1 MRVLVTG
8 AAGFIGSHIAAA
20 LEAAGHDVRGLDSLS
35 PAVHGGSARV
45 PDGLVV
51 ADVRDPAAVDEA
63 LTGVDAVC
71 HQAAMVGLGVD
82 LSDLPVYADVNVTG
96 TAVLLEAMGR
106 HGIAR
111 LVFASSMVV
120 YGEGA
125 YECAAHGLVRPAPRD
140 RSDLSAGRFEPRC
153 PRCGL
158 PLATTTVAEDAPLD
172 PRNAYAA
179 SKVAQEHLSAS
190 WARLTGGAAVGL
202 RYHNV
207 YGPRMPR
214 DTPYSGVAAIF
225 RSCLE
230 RGAPPRVFEDG
241 GQRRDFVHVRD
252 VAQAN
257 VLALEAADRAGAGA
271 GLAGV
276 SAGAGA
282 GLAGVSADAGPGAR
296 FSRGVQLGGL
306 RCYNVASG
314 EPHTVGEMAG
324 ALAAAFGGGLDPV
337 VTGEFRLGDVRHIV
351 ASPAAAAAGLGFRA
365 QIGFAAGMT
374 EFAHA
379 PLREPAIL
387 AGARG

>member
-20 LEAAGHDVRGLDSLS
+20 LAAAGHDVRGLDSLS
-35 PAVHGGSARV
+35 PAVHHGRPGYA
-45 PDGLVV
+45 PDELVV

-63 LTGVDAVC
+63 LTGMDAVC

-153 PRCGL
+153 PRCAL

-179 SKVAQEHLSAS
+179 SKVAQEHLSAC
-190 WARLTGGAAVGL
+190 WARMTGGAAVGL

-252 VAQAN
+252 VARAN
-257 VLALEAADRAGAGA
+257 VLALEAVGQATAGAGP
-271 GLAGV
+271 
-276 SAGAGA
+276 
-282 GLAGVSADAGPGAR
+282 AGVSADAGPALGAQ
-296 FSRGVQLGGL
+296 FSRGVQPGGL

-324 ALAAAFGGGLDPV
+324 ALAAAFGGGLDPL

-351 ASPAAAAAGLGFRA
+351 ASPATAAAGLGFRA
-365 QIGFAAGMT
+365 QIGFTTGMT